1 MAKKDIVVIG
11 GSAGSGPV
19 LKSLLGGLPKD
30 LRAAVFVTTHL
41 PSHAPSLL
49 HKLLENA
56 CPLPVARAPD
66 GLPVELGKVVIAVP
80 DRHLLRIGGVVRL
93 GDGPRENMV
102 RPAIDPLFRSAAL
115 AYGPRVIGVILSGM
129 MSDGAA
135 GLWAIKRCGG
145 TAVVQHPLDA
155 QESSM
160 PLAALEAV
168 DADEVVPAEALGGVI
183 AALVGQRAGPERQP
197 PADLAFEVD
206 VAGGSR
212 LGTKALSGFAEPT
225 PMTCPECQ
233 GVLSELKGEG
243 PLRFRCQIGH
253 AFSAENL
260 ASRHE
265 EVDQALKAAMRM
277 MEERVTLIERM
288 GADARRAGRT
298 AVAELYEAR
307 SEEYRRYAAAL
318 RGAARLSTRMSQ
330 PEDLEAVA

>member
-1 MAKKDIVVIG
+1 MARKDIVVIG

-19 LKSLLGGLPKD
+19 LKSLLGALPKD
-30 LRAAVFVTTHL
+30 LRAAIFIVTHL
-41 PSHAPSLL
+41 PHHTPSVLPQLL
-49 HKLLENA
+49 QNVS
-56 CPLPVARAPD
+56 PLPVARATD
-66 GLPVELGKVVIAVP
+66 GLPVELGKVVTACS
-80 DRHLLRIGGVVRL
+80 DRHLLLIGGVVRL

-115 AYGPRVIGVILSGM
+115 AYGPRVVGVILSGM
-129 MSDGAA
+129 LSDGAS

-155 QESSM
+155 RESSM

-168 DADEVVPAEALGGVI
+168 DADEVVPAEALAGVI
-183 AALVGQRAGPERQP
+183 TALVGQKAGPERQA

-243 PLRFRCQIGH
+243 PLRFRWQIGH
-253 AFSAENL
+253 AFSAETL

-265 EVDQALKAAMRM
+265 EGDHALKVAMRM
-277 MEERVTLIERM
+277 M
-288 GADARRAGRT
+288 
-298 AVAELYEAR
+298 
-307 SEEYRRYAAAL
+307 
-318 RGAARLSTRMSQ
+318 
-330 PEDLEAVA
+330 